1 MQHLREYLPE
11 LTGKTIFVRTN
22 YDVPIKDGQVQDTT
36 RIEDSLPTLR
46 DLLENG
52 CKLVLGAHL
61 GRPDGQVDPEMS
73 LQPVQAL
80 LEQYLGETVILQPTI
95 DQAAVKNSPARIIL
109 LENLRYFPGETE
121 NDPQFAQQ
129 LADLADAYVNEAF
142 ANCHRKH
149 ASVVAITQLLP
160 SYAGLSLEREITVL
174 LKVRNH
180 PESPLVLIVG
190 GAKVE
195 TKIPLFE
202 TFKDKAEHLLAGGLI
217 GPNLPE
223 EYHHIPG
230 LDIAELLPD
239 QKDITQDAANRFAD
253 KIMHAKTVIW
263 NGTMG
268 VFEDENYRLGTDII
282 AHAIDSTDAFTVI
295 GGGDTE
301 AALKVL
307 DLEANI
313 DHISTGG
320 GAMLDLLSDGNLVAL
335 QALDQASNA
344 KSDN

>member
-1 MQHLREYLPE
+1 MQYLREHLPE
-11 LTGKTIFVRTN
+11 LAGKTVFVRTN

-46 DLLENG
+46 SLLENG
-52 CKLVLGAHL
+52 CKLVIGAHL
-61 GRPDGQVDPEMS
+61 GRPDGKVVPEMS
-73 LQPVQAL
+73 LKPVQAL

-95 DQAAVKNSPARIIL
+95 DQQAVQNSPARIIL
-109 LENLRYFPGETE
+109 LENLRFFPGETE
-121 NDPQFAQQ
+121 NDTQ
-129 LADLADAYVNEAF
+129 LAEQMASLADAYVNEAF

-149 ASVVAITQLLP
+149 ASVHAITQFIP
-160 SYAGLSLEREITVL
+160 SYAGLGLEREITVI
-174 LKVRNH
+174 LKVRNN
-180 PESPLVLIVG
+180 PEQPLVVMIG

-195 TKIPLFE
+195 TKVPLFE
-202 TFKDKAEHLLAGGLI
+202 TFKDKAQDLLAGGLI

-223 EYHHIPG
+223 EYHHLPG

-239 QKDITQDAANRFAD
+239 QKDITQEAAQRFAQ
-253 KIMHAKTVIW
+253 KIMQAKTVVW

-268 VFEDENYRLGTDII
+268 VFEEEEYRLGTDIV
-282 AHAIDSTDAFTVI
+282 AHAVDATDAFTLV

-301 AALKVL
+301 AALTVL

-320 GAMLDLLSDGNLVAL
+320 GALLDLLSDGNLVAL
-335 QALDQASNA
+335 EALDNAPNA